1 MELDAATGP
10 SERKFNGGMRM
21 TGVARTVLLACALAL
36 AGAPAAAQ
44 GGCVSLPAA
53 SALAAD
59 SGRADVVIRASASI
73 RELRFESR
81 PRTSVRTLGCA
92 GLDSV
97 VVTERVNLP
106 DPVEPGVTYRDVRV
120 GVEIRAS
127 LGVTCLLPALA
138 ADPAFADLCA
148 SAAAPTRPAAAPAPQ
163 NPPRR

>member
-1 MELDAATGP
+1 
-10 SERKFNGGMRM
+10 M
-21 TGVARTVLLACALAL
+21 TGIARTVLLAGVLAL
-36 AGAPAAAQ
+36 AGVPAAAQ
-44 GGCVSLPAA
+44 GGCVASPAA
-53 SALAAD
+53 SAVSAD
-59 SGRADVVIRASASI
+59 SGRADVIIRASATI

-92 GLDSV
+92 GLDGV

-127 LGVTCLLPALA
+127 LGVACLLPALA

-148 SAAAPTRPAAAPAPQ
+148 SAAPPRQPPAPAPP
-163 NPPRR
+163 NSPRR

>member
-1 MELDAATGP
+1 
-10 SERKFNGGMRM
+10 M
-21 TGVARTVLLACALAL
+21 TGIGRTVLLAGVLAL
-36 AGAPAAAQ
+36 AAVPAAAQ
-44 GGCVSLPAA
+44 GGCVPLPAA
-53 SALAAD
+53 SAVAAD
-59 SGRADVVIRASASI
+59 SGRAPDVLIRASATI

-92 GLDSV
+92 ELDGV

-138 ADPAFADLCA
+138 ADPALADLCA
-148 SAAAPTRPAAAPAPQ
+148 SAAPPRQPAAPAPP
-163 NPPRR
+163 NSPRR